1 MGGTASMLP
10 TAEPIVSLDG
20 VSRILTDGPEP
31 VTLVE
36 DIDLAVYPGEVVAI
50 TGPSGSGKSSL
61 IYLIGLLDDPTVGRI
76 MLSGRDA
83 TRAGKSDRE
92 RMRLEKIGFVFQ
104 FHFLLP
110 EFSARDNV
118 MLPMRKLGALS
129 DDQMRA
135 RADLLLGR
143 FGLAA
148 AGPKRPHQLSGGERQ
163 RVAIARA
170 LANDPILI
178 IADEPTGNLDSR
190 NSTLVFDLFRK
201 LTRENGKAVIVV
213 THDLELAS
221 RVDRQI
227 RLVDGRLVAEP
238 VRAG

>member
-170 LANDPILI
+170 LANDPRLVL
-178 IADEPTGNLDSR
+178 ADEPTGNLDSK
-190 NSTLVFDLFRK
+190 TGEIIYELL
-201 LTRENGKAVIVV
+201 NGISSNRTVLVV
-213 THDLELAS
+213 THAERLAALAE
-221 RVDRQI
+221 RVLHI
-227 RLVDGRLVAEP
+227 NDGRLL
-238 VRAG
+238 